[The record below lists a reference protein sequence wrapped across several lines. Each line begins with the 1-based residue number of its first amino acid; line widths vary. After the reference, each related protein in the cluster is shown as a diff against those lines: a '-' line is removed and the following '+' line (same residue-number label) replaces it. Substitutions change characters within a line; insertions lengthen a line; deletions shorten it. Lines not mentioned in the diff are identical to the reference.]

1 MNTSTAAT
9 SAAAT
14 STRGSETVSAGWSA
28 EDETFFRMVRDLF
41 APSYLRGASA
51 LLASYDPEP
60 DTA

>member
-1 MNTSTAAT
+1 MNPSTAST
-9 SAAAT
+9 AAAT
-14 STRGSETVSAGWSA
+14 STRRSGTLSAGWSA
-28 EDETFFRMVRDLF
+28 EDETFFRMVRDLL